1 MSELIAIL
9 SQNRKLVNVNL
20 SWNNIIDPTPT
31 VLPTI
36 LEGFR
41 EGYKMT
47 KKEKKAA

>member
-20 SWNNIIDPTPT
+20 SWNNIIDPNPT